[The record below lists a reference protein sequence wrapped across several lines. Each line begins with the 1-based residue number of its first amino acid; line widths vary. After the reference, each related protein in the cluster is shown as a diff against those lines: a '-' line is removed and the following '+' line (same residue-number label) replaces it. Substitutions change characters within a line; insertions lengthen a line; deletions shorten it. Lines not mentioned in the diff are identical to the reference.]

1 LPRFTQV
8 LLSACRLS
16 TINQCFQALLV
27 SKFIVPCT
35 FHVTLHD
42 VELKPNLHWS
52 NSGQADG
59 SSGWSTEGDWVSC
72 SSGQRPAEIHAT
84 ERAVNVPDSLAN
96 HTLESLVTA
105 ALTANN
111 RLESFSSSIL
121 ESDSFMNKAE
131 LIASISEKVQV
142 SQKQIDAIWDA
153 TVDTIVEAVSSG
165 DKVVLVG
172 FGSFELKERKSR
184 EGRNPKTGEKILIPA
199 TKVPGFSAGKAF
211 KEKVKPSA

>member
-1 LPRFTQV
+1 LYKAPARLVPVF
-8 LLSACRLS
+8 LS
-16 TINQCFQALLV
+16 
-27 SKFIVPCT
+27 
-35 FHVTLHD
+35 
-42 VELKPNLHWS
+42 S

-59 SSGWSTEGDWVSC
+59 YSGWFIEGDWVSC
-72 SSGQRPAEIHAT
+72 SSGQRSAAIHAT
-84 ERAVNVPDSLAN
+84 ERAVNIRDSLAN
-96 HTLESLVTA
+96 HTLESLETA

-131 LIASISEKVQV
+131 LIAAISEKVQV

-172 FGSFELKERKSR
+172 FGSFEIKERQSR
-184 EGRNPKTGEKILIPA
+184 EGRHPKTGKKMLIPA
-199 TKVPGFSAGKAF
+199 TKVPGFSAGKVF
-211 KEKVKPSA
+211 KDKVKPIA